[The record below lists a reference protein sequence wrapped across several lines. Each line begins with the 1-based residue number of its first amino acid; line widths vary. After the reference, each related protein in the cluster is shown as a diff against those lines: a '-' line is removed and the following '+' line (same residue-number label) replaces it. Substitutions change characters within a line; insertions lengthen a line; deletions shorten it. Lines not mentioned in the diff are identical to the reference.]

1 MRLLATDREHQN
13 YFLGDFMTFDTALT
27 ALKPAA
33 IVLAFTLAVTT
44 APAVAADRLDEG
56 DTAPAWTGV
65 DLISGDTVEFPAV
78 LDDRPALIL
87 FWATW
92 CPYCK
97 AFMPYAEGIQAD
109 YADRGLQVV
118 TFNHKERGAGDAAAY
133 AKSLGFPMIAIA
145 DADSIGDLYDV
156 DFIPGLMV
164 VDGDAKIVYRR
175 KSTNLPAGKTVAEQW
190 DSEVRAVLDGLL

>member
-1 MRLLATDREHQN
+1 MKTSAISKSAAIVVAL
-13 YFLGDFMTFDTALT
+13 ALT
-27 ALKPAA
+27 AMVNTAA
-33 IVLAFTLAVTT
+33 T
-44 APAVAADRLDEG
+44 ADRLDEG
-56 DTAPAWTGV
+56 DTAPAWSGV
-65 DLISGDTVEFPAV
+65 DLITGDTVEFPAV

-118 TFNHKERGAGDAAAY
+118 TFNHKERGAGDPAAY

-145 DADSIGDLYDV
+145 DADGIGDQYDV

-164 VDGDAKIVYRR
+164 VDGNAKIVYRR

-190 DSEVRAVLDGLL
+190 DGEVRAVLDALL

>member
-1 MRLLATDREHQN
+1 MKINTVATAA
-13 YFLGDFMTFDTALT
+13 TS
-27 ALKPAA
+27 AA
-33 IVLAFTLAVTT
+33 IVLAFTLAAIVS
-44 APAVAADRLDEG
+44 PALAADRLDEG

-65 DLISGDTVEFPAV
+65 DLISGDTIEFPAV

-97 AFMPYAEGIQAD
+97 AFMPYAESIQAD
-109 YADRGLQVV
+109 YAERGLQVV

-145 DADSIGDLYDV
+145 DADSIGDQYDV

-164 VDGDAKIVYRR
+164 VDGDATIVYRR
-175 KSTNLPAGKTVAEQW
+175 KSTNLPAGKSVAEQW
-190 DSEVRAVLDGLL
+190 DGEVRAVLDGLL